1 MLCNNM
7 LIVQCRYS
15 IQCQTTLAIGFWT
28 ASTTK
33 VARVLRATWP
43 ESGCLV
49 VDLPQNSLEAS
60 LEIQLVEPFQIG
72 PSSQWFF
79 MIFETKSFQ
88 TFKITSNVE
97 WSWEGSVQI
106 YAICAG
112 RNAKDFPCNVM
123 VSNMSSFCSCDF
135 LKSSYYNVTTL
146 RYSSGMALFLLFVLF
161 GRLSEYLPIWGS
173 IFCAQSKRFL
183 GSTTTQKKKPH
194 FVLWWCSALI
204 GVPFLSKAS
213 VHTVESVAAR
223 FGDSG
228 GPGWQRIQ
236 RTLAKER
243 HSDTKETIRKKNVKN
258 NMQRCK
264 LWAWKFRM
272 GAYICVMKHVMHI
285 DRLHWLREGQ
295 AKQ

>member
-112 RNAKDFPCNVM
+112 RNAKDFPCNVT
-123 VSNMSSFCSCDF
+123 VSNTSSFCSCDF

-146 RYSSGMALFLLFVLF
+146 RVWHYFYFLYCLADFLSTFRFGEVFFVPNPSVFVGPPQPSRKKTL
-161 GRLSEYLPIWGS
+161 
-173 IFCAQSKRFL
+173 CA
-183 GSTTTQKKKPH
+183 
-194 FVLWWCSALI
+194 WWCSATLI

-213 VHTVESVAAR
+213 VHTVESLPLW
-223 FGDSG
+223 
-228 GPGWQRIQ
+228 GPTLLAVCRCAIREVLDDKESKGHCEGTQ
-236 RTLAKER
+236 RTPGNYQ
-243 HSDTKETIRKKNVKN
+243 KKNVK
-258 NMQRCK
+258 
-264 LWAWKFRM
+264 
-272 GAYICVMKHVMHI
+272 
-285 DRLHWLREGQ
+285 
-295 AKQ
+295 